1 MLQKMNTQ
9 HPLQSNRRAACT
21 LPFRIE
27 RLDHFAQIAPRND
40 LIHLQ
45 QKHLPTRLLAKTFE
59 TIIGERLLTHYQGL
73 RAAVNDDLYYNRS
86 LNKSE
91 LP

>member
-1 MLQKMNTQ
+1 MNTQ

-21 LPFRIE
+21 ISLWIK
-27 RLDHFAQIAPRND
+27 RLDHFAQIAPRNN

-45 QKHLPTRLLAKTFE
+45 QKRLPTRSLAKTFE
-59 TIIGERLLTHYQGL
+59 TIIGERLLTHYQSL
-73 RAAVNDDLYYNRS
+73 RAALNDDLYYNRS

-91 LP
+91 FP